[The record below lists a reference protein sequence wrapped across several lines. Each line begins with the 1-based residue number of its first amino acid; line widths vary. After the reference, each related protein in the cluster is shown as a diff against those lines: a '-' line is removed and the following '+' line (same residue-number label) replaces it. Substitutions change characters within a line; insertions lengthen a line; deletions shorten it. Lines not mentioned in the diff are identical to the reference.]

1 MYTGVD
7 VTINARPRPGLLLT
21 GGTNTQ
27 RRTIDKCEVVAK
39 VPEAILNVSADAP
52 SIPYCAT
59 QGNFITQVK
68 LTGSY
73 TVPRIDVQVTAAL
86 QSQPGPEV
94 AANFTATNAVVTPS
108 LGRPLSGG
116 TANIPVNLVEPRTMY
131 GERMNQLD
139 LRIGKILNA
148 GGMRWTASVD
158 LYNALNSSPVITQSD
173 AYATWMR
180 PQAILN
186 ARFAK
191 LVLQVDF

>member
-1 MYTGVD
+1 V
-7 VTINARPRPGLLLT
+7 LLQ

-27 RRTIDKCEVVAK
+27 RRITDRCGVTAQ
-39 VPEAILNVSADAP
+39 VPESVLNVSANSP
-52 SIPYCAT
+52 SIAYCR
-59 QGNFITQVK
+59 QEGNFITQVK

-94 AANFTATNAVVTPS
+94 AANFTATNVVVTPS
-108 LGRPLSGG
+108 LGRNLSGG
-116 TANIPVNLVEPRTMY
+116 AANLSVNLVPPRTMY

-139 LRIGKILNA
+139 LRIAKILRF
-148 GGMRWTASVD
+148 GGTRATASVD
-158 LYNALNSSPVITQSD
+158 LYNALNSSPVTGLSA
-173 AYATWMR
+173 AYATWLR

-191 LVLQVDF
+191 VVLQLDF